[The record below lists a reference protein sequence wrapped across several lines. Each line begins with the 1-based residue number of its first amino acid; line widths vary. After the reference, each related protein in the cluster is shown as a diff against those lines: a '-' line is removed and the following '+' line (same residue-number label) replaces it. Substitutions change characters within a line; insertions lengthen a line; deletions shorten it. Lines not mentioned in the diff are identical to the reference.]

1 MGFPKIYVASPN
13 GARTG
18 GPEGL
23 HQFADAV
30 RQRGIEA
37 FMVPLYNFRG
47 RRPDPEYDIYDY
59 EVAERI
65 PRSDDSFLVTSEVSP
80 LESLRELRA
89 TPNERT
95 WMWWLS
101 VHNSPDPR
109 ARYFRGKDGP
119 CLSVPRPDGAPRD
132 APAFDLAAGTPPIP
146 PDALD
151 VKLFPLVREANR
163 RMGPMRLRNGSAK
176 AVVIEAAAL
185 RYNKHVIE
193 SSIGFMAQ
201 SVYAQGF
208 CASVL
213 GRKALPMTDYLRRPE
228 IVTRPRLK
236 NVVLYNGAK
245 GYSKVPELI
254 ELLPDIE
261 FRPIQN
267 MTYLQVCEAL
277 AEATAY
283 VELGVMPG
291 RDRLPREAAHF
302 GTPVVLLCRGAAYC
316 WDDFPLD
323 AKFRIAD
330 EPDWAIRMKPVLEE
344 VVANSRKAIDEQQA
358 FREWVAGDR
367 DRFGAEVDHWLEV
380 ALKRT

>member
-1 MGFPKIYVASPN
+1 MGSPKIYVASPN
-13 GARTG
+13 GDRTG
-18 GPEGL
+18 GPECL
-23 HQFADAV
+23 HQFVDAI
-30 RQRGIEA
+30 RRRGVEA
-37 FMVPLYNFRG
+37 YIIPLYNFRG
-47 RRPDPEYDIYDY
+47 RRPDPEYDVYDY
-59 EVAERI
+59 EVVERM
-65 PRSDDSFLVTSEVSP
+65 PKSDDSYLVIGEVSP
-80 LESLRELRA
+80 LESYRELRM
-89 TPNERT
+89 TPSERT

-119 CLSVPRPDGAPRD
+119 CLTEPRADRQPQD
-132 APAFDLAAGTPPIP
+132 APAFDLFAGKAPWP

-151 VKLFPLVREANR
+151 ARAFPLAREANR
-163 RMGPMRLRNGSAK
+163 RKGPPRLRDGSAK
-176 AVVIEAAAL
+176 AVAIETIGL

-193 SSIGFMAQ
+193 SPIGFMAQ

-213 GRKALPMTDYLRRPE
+213 GRQALPMTDYLRRPE
-228 IVTRPRLK
+228 IVTRPRQR

-254 ELLPDIE
+254 EILPDIE
-261 FRPIQN
+261 FRPIQH
-267 MTYLQVCEAL
+267 MSYQQVCEAL

-283 VELGVMPG
+283 VELGVPPG

-316 WDDFPLD
+316 WDDFPLES
-323 AKFRIAD
+323 KYRIAD
-330 EPDWAIRMKPVLEE
+330 EPDWAARMAPILRE
-344 VVANSRKAIDEQQA
+344 VVANPQQAIDEQQP

-367 DRFGAEVDHWLEV
+367 ERYEAEVDHWLEV
-380 ALKRT
+380 ALKK

>member
-1 MGFPKIYVASPN
+1 MGSPKIYVASPN

-23 HQFADAV
+23 HQFVDAV
-30 RQRGIEA
+30 RKRGVEA
-37 FMVPLYNFRG
+37 LIVPLYNFRG

-59 EVAERI
+59 EVVERI
-65 PRSDDSFLVTSEVSP
+65 PKSGDSYFVTSEVSP
-80 LESLRELRA
+80 LESFREFRA

-119 CLSVPRPDGAPRD
+119 CLATPRPDGIPQD
-132 APAFDLAAGTPPIP
+132 APAFDLQRGRAPRP
-146 PDALD
+146 PDALEARI
-151 VKLFPLVREANR
+151 LPLAREANR
-163 RMGPMRLRNGSAK
+163 RMGPMRLGNGSAK
-176 AVVIEAAAL
+176 AVAVEAVSL

-193 SSIGFMAQ
+193 SSINFMAQ

-213 GRKALPMTDYLRRPE
+213 GRTALPMTDYLRRPE
-228 IVTRPRLK
+228 IVVRPRLK

-245 GYSKVPELI
+245 GYSKVPDLI

-316 WDDFPLD
+316 WDDFPLE
-323 AKFRIAD
+323 AKYRVSD
-330 EPDWAIRMKPVLEE
+330 EPGWAAQTAAALQE
-344 VVANSRKAIDEQQA
+344 VVANPQRAIDEQQP
-358 FREWVAGDR
+358 FRDWVAGDKE
-367 DRFGAEVDHWLEV
+367 RFGSEVDRWLEV
-380 ALKRT
+380 ALTK